1 MEIKLNS
8 LMVCMVLAVVVG
20 YAVEGDVLENAP
32 VLIQQ
37 GRSWRDTVE
46 VIIGTPAMGNV
57 IPFWGASHDACRFQV
72 LFYQSEINTSGTI
85 IKLALLPSSQ
95 GFVTGTYYNV
105 HIYFCYTHSTQLVS
119 TFDLNYTGN
128 TPVEVLTADTMTV
141 GGAQNVWMDWEVN
154 FAYNNTDNLLVEI
167 TWEGDDGTSVAFW
180 RTSEAV
186 PRRLYAWDDQATSG
200 TLQNTG
206 NHARLTIDTGTGVE
220 EVDMPG
226 SIGNVF
232 VRAAP
237 NPCVHSTDISYQLS
251 STALVRLDVYDI
263 AGKKVNRLVD
273 SWQAAGSYSKQW
285 DGVDAFGRA
294 FENGVYFVRLEIN
307 GEATALP
314 IVLLK

>member
-1 MEIKLNS
+1 MEIKLSS

-37 GRSWRDTVE
+37 GSSWRDTVE

-105 HIYFCYTHSTQLVS
+105 HVYFCYTHSTELVS

-128 TPVEVLTADTMTV
+128 TPVEVLTEDTMTV
-141 GGAQNVWMDWEVN
+141 GGAQNAWMDWEVN

-167 TWEGDDGTSVAFW
+167 TWEGDDGTNVAFW

-186 PRRLYAWDDQATSG
+186 PRRLYAWDNQATSG

-206 NHARLTIDTGTGVE
+206 NHARLTIDTGTGIE
-220 EVDMPG
+220 EGDMQG
-226 SIGNVF
+226 SIGRIF
-232 VRAAP
+232 LRAAP
-237 NPCVHSTDISYQLS
+237 NPFVSATDISYQLS

-263 AGKKVNRLVD
+263 AGKKVKRLVE
-273 SWQAAGSYSKQW
+273 SRQVAGLYSMQW
-285 DGVDAFGRA
+285 DGIDAFGRA
-294 FENGVYFVRLEIN
+294 VGNGVYFVRLEL
-307 GEATALP
+307 GEETIVLP